1 MATRQPGSVNVLV
14 AHEAIAA
21 AGAAGRRTLL
31 RETGGILLGFR
42 TPDLVVVTRTVVVD
56 DPASSGRTYLRH
68 RRRAQALLT
77 AVRQDTC
84 SVVGYVGEWHT
95 HPADQ
100 PPSPTD
106 LRALA
111 ETARM
116 APSVVALLV
125 IGYSEQG
132 PARLHSRVASRKHVM
147 PVAAIDLV
155 DIEHCTLTITE
166 DTTASLEQEAATL
179 LPPSLP
185 ENDP

>member
-1 MATRQPGSVNVLV
+1 MATRQPGGVNVLV

-21 AGAAGRRTLL
+21 AGAAGRRTLP
-31 RETGGILLGFR
+31 RETGGILLGFL
-42 TPDLVVVTRTVVVD
+42 TPNLVVVTRVVVVD
-56 DPASSGRTYLRH
+56 DPASSGRTYLR
-68 RRRAQALLT
+68 RLRRAQALLN
-77 AVRQDTC
+77 AARQDAG

-125 IGYSEQG
+125 VGYSDQG
-132 PARLHSRVASRKHVM
+132 PERFHSRVASRRGVL
-147 PVAAIDLV
+147 PVAAIDMV
-155 DIEHCTLTITE
+155 DIECCALTITG
-166 DTTASLEQEAATL
+166 DTTASLEQEAAAL
-179 LPPSLP
+179 LRPSLRETHP
-185 ENDP
+185 

>member
-1 MATRQPGSVNVLV
+1 MTTRQAGGVNVLV
-14 AHEAIAA
+14 AREAIAA
-21 AGAAGRRTLL
+21 AGAAGRRTLP

-42 TPDLVVVTRTVVVD
+42 TPDLVVVTRAVVVD

-68 RRRAQALLT
+68 RRRAQALLNS
-77 AVRQDTC
+77 ARQDAC

-95 HPADQ
+95 HSADQ
-100 PPSPTD
+100 PPSRTD

-125 IGYSEQG
+125 IGYSGRG

-179 LPPSLP
+179 LHPLLP
-185 ENDP
+185 ENHP